1 MTSTST
7 IRVETV
13 FGLIRDQYLNGR
25 YVGKLES
32 RLNQINKEFYS
43 KQTADQLD
51 RNDAE
56 QMQIAQDLSY
66 VREPTG
72 LMGLVAYE
80 VRRLIGN

>member
-1 MTSTST
+1 MTNANT

-13 FGLIRDQYLNGR
+13 FDVVRDGFAKGR
-25 YVGKLES
+25 YVGKLEN
-32 RLNQINKEFYS
+32 RLIQINKEFYS

-66 VREPTG
+66 ISGPTG
-72 LMGLVAYE
+72 LAGLIAYE
-80 VRRLIGN
+80 FGRLIG